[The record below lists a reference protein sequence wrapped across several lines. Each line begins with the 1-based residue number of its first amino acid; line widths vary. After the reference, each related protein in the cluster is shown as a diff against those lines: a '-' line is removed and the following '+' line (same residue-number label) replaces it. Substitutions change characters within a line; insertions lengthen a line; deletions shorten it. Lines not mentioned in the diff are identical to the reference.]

1 MQIIVNSI
9 FATMMWLESISS
21 LGDSKCTELGGVT
34 GMSVVVEDVGYLV
47 GRVGVGRKAMDI
59 VDFNSL
65 VGVASVAETKGTVKV
80 DMTVDVD
87 ENVEQPLV
95 DNVSCLLVL
104 ALVAVVVAVVVEV
117 LTVVDVVRFHVLVV
131 EIVYSEVAVVAPPSV
146 DCHCRPF
153 GSAMSSHPSL
163 DVVQMLQEMRIQQR
177 HKCTHACTESKTTFM
192 LKCIK
197 KECSPNTNT
206 DRFVSGVLPR
216 CKALLKTR
224 S

>member
-1 MQIIVNSI
+1 
-9 FATMMWLESISS
+9 
-21 LGDSKCTELGGVT
+21 
-34 GMSVVVEDVGYLV
+34 MSVISLEGLALEA
-47 GRVGVGRKAMDI
+47 KAMDI

-65 VGVASVAETKGTVKV
+65 VGVALVAETKGTVEV

-104 ALVAVVVAVVVEV
+104 ALVAVLVAVVVEV
-117 LTVVDVVRFHVLVV
+117 LTVVDVVWFHVLAV

-197 KECSPNTNT
+197 KRMLTEYKHRPICLWCLAQVQSIAEDTKLKQAGSQLQQHKHRQDGRRGLRAYECLTYS
-206 DRFVSGVLPR
+206 
-216 CKALLKTR
+216 AL
-224 S
+224 

>member
-1 MQIIVNSI
+1 MI
-9 FATMMWLESISS
+9 WLAGLALEA
-21 LGDSKCTELGGVT
+21 GAVD
-34 GMSVVVEDVGYLV
+34 MVEAD
-47 GRVGVGRKAMDI
+47 
-59 VDFNSL
+59 SL
-65 VGVASVAETKGTVKV
+65 VGVGSVAGAVGTVDV

-104 ALVAVVVAVVVEV
+104 ALVAVLVAVVVEV
-117 LTVVDVVRFHVLVV
+117 VTVVDVVWLHALVV

-146 DCHCRPF
+146 GCHCGPF

-163 DVVQMLQEMRIQQR
+163 DVAQMLQETRIQQR

-197 KECSPNTNT
+197 KGCSPNINT